1 MISDFQILGIEE
13 TDDRAAIKRAYR
25 RRAKQL
31 HPDTAD
37 SGVLVN
43 NHFLF
48 VEVCK
53 AYGRLT
59 GRAPAKGSAAGDAVA
74 RPVAKAGARTVS
86 PTAAQPAAPT
96 ASAGVIKHADPAY
109 VYYKNGITIFGKI
122 HPSEWKR
129 RGRVGLSDV
138 VDFDEADQREAQRKV
153 MELVALFP
161 KAYWFFSVV
170 ANEYPESPWAA
181 DARDK
186 MALIEGRMVRYK
198 SIIESF
204 SSWKDFAASEKER
217 FQTMMKATK
226 ENYANRH
233 DRMRDGWDGED

>member
-37 SGVLVN
+37 SNALVN

-53 AYGRLT
+53 AYGRLMA
-59 GRAPAKGSAAGDAVA
+59 RAPARASAGGDAVTKPA
-74 RPVAKAGARTVS
+74 AQTVS
-86 PTAAQPAAPT
+86 PTAST
-96 ASAGVIKHADPAY
+96 GVIKHADSAY
-109 VYYKNGITIFGKI
+109 AYYKNGITIFGKI

-129 RGRVGLSDV
+129 RGRVGLSEAV
-138 VDFDEADQREAQRKV
+138 GLDEADQREAQRKV
-153 MELVALFP
+153 MNLVALFP
-161 KAYWFFSVV
+161 KAYWFFGVV

-186 MALIEGRMVRYK
+186 MALIEERMVRYK

-204 SSWKDFAASEKER
+204 SSWSDFKP
-217 FQTMMKATK
+217 
-226 ENYANRH
+226 
-233 DRMRDGWDGED
+233 